1 MLEGFLVPLIVVGLA
16 ELGDKTQLS
25 ILCLSSKTKKNMD
38 LLLGVVLA
46 FAVADGLAIIF
57 GDFIAKAL
65 PMNYIKMGA
74 GLVFIAFGIMT
85 FLSMSKEESAEN
97 SDIKNP
103 FLSAFG
109 LVLISEMGDKTQIA
123 TGLFATQYNPYFVF
137 AGVMTALT
145 ALSLMAIYI
154 GKILVGKID
163 KKKLSIAAGTIFVLI
178 GIMTFFSQS
187 T

>member
-1 MLEGFLVPLIVVGLA
+1 MLEGFLIPLLVVGLA

-25 ILCLSSKTKKNMD
+25 ILCLSSKTKKNME

-57 GDFIAKAL
+57 GDFIAKSL
-65 PMNYIKMGA
+65 PMNYIRMGA
-74 GLVFIAFGIMT
+74 GLVFIIFGIMT
-85 FLSMSKEESAEN
+85 FISLSKEESGD
-97 SDIKNP
+97 SCDIKSP

-123 TGLFATQYNPYFVF
+123 AGLFATQYNPYLVF
-137 AGVMTALT
+137 AGVMTALI

-154 GKILVGKID
+154 GKILEKKVD
-163 KKKLSIAAGTIFVLI
+163 RKKLSLAAGTIFVLI
-178 GIMTFFSQS
+178 GIMTFF
-187 T
+187 